1 MQCAEFILTL
11 LFVFLFLCISPA
23 PVRAQTA
30 TTLLQAG
37 SLLDVRSGKLLSD
50 QAILIVGDKIAEV
63 GPAVEISKHAPA
75 TAVRIQLSGLT
86 LLPGMIDCHAHVL
99 GNLEDLSAT
108 GQLRMSSAQLALWGY
123 HNLQIWLEHGFTT
136 LRDAAEADLSYA
148 QFALRDSIK
157 MGLIRGP
164 RMVSAGNYISVTG
177 GHGDADVLS
186 VDNALP
192 RRPNLTDSV
201 ADVGPAVRHDIK
213 YGADWVKLIATGGI
227 SDPISD
233 FNVQEMSEEQMREA
247 VAVAHRAHK
256 KVMAHAEGADG
267 IKAAVRAGVD
277 SIEHGTMLDEEGA
290 SLMAKN
296 GTWLVPTVSVFQR
309 YTQIGSES
317 GLDPVALEKSRTII
331 RYLSAAFQNA
341 LKYKVKIAFG
351 LDDEPRFL
359 PRELPAMVGEGLKP
373 MEALQAATIN
383 AAELLGMSDQIGT
396 IEKGKFADIIA
407 VSGDPTKD
415 IGVMSNVLFVMK
427 GGEVIKQPK

>member
-1 MQCAEFILTL
+1 LLCLSLTL
-11 LFVFLFLCISPA
+11 VQAQA
-23 PVRAQTA
+23 P

-50 QAILIVGDKIAEV
+50 QAILIVGDKIAEI
-63 GPAVEISKHAPA
+63 GPAAEISKRAPA
-75 TAVRIQLSGLT
+75 TATRIHLSGLT

-108 GQLRMSSAQLALWGY
+108 GQLRMSSPQLALWGY
-123 HNLQIWLEHGFTT
+123 HNLQIWLEHGFTA

-186 VDNALP
+186 ADNALP

-201 ADVGPAVRHDIK
+201 ADAGPAVRHDIK
-213 YGADWVKLIATGGI
+213 YGADWIKLIATGGI

-290 SLMAKN
+290 ALMAKN

-373 MEALQAATIN
+373 LEALQAATIN
-383 AAELLGMSDQIGT
+383 GAELLGMSDQIGT
-396 IEKGKFADIIA
+396 LEKGKFADIIA

-415 IGVMSNVLFVMK
+415 ISVMNQVLFVMK
-427 GGEVIKQPK
+427 GGEVVKQPK